1 MTLADPWRIRHALW
15 AAVYLAG
22 VAYLLLLPP
31 WEGYDE
37 IAHYSYAQ
45 QLGSTGTAP
54 SPEQGRLSRDV
65 EAYLAA
71 APGPYSTTPPFDRNG
86 GLTYRQW
93 FDGPH
98 DRDLPHATPA
108 ESRRFEAGERDNWQ
122 AQHPWGYYLLLAPLV
137 KATAGLS
144 WTAQLFGL
152 RLFSWSLAFVG
163 FVVSLMATERA
174 VQRFFPACAQG
185 FRRLS
190 LAWPLVFPGF
200 FPEFAR
206 IGNDSLVLLVLALV
220 WALAVRRVS
229 APVAWPW
236 YLATGLLL
244 GLGGLVKVTFL
255 PLSLAL
261 LAWLLWLA
269 LRPGQADRRR
279 QLSGALLAGGL
290 FLACTGPWYLDSL
303 LERGSLTGL
312 VELTDAPS
320 WTAALGHP
328 VEVLKGLLGIALTF
342 VWGGSTSSAYPP
354 VVLVLPLVA
363 PLLLCLLGSVRLF
376 ASPHREL
383 ALLAWLM
390 LGAVAGGL
398 VYYLL
403 VRIAAT
409 GVGAGA
415 PGWYLHALV
424 APLSLLLCAGWS
436 ALEAWLPRASRWL
449 GCAWL
454 IYAAGL
460 LALLAWLQAALF
472 SGCAVKTATS
482 RIYTFESGACLFDLA
497 TLHARLAQLTYP
509 GAGYAVLLLAAA
521 LLLVATLKRD
531 AEAAA
536 KGNHDPA

>member
-1 MTLADPWRIRHALW
+1 MAPWRIRQALL
-15 AAVYLAG
+15 AAIYLAG

-37 IAHYSYAQ
+37 IAHYAYAQ

-54 SPEQGRLSRDV
+54 SLKQGRLSRDV
-65 EAYLAA
+65 EAYLDS
-71 APGPYSTTPPFDRNG
+71 APGPYSTTPPFDHNG

-93 FDGPH
+93 FDGPNG
-98 DRDLPHATPA
+98 RDLPHSTPV
-108 ESRRFEAGERDNWQ
+108 EPRRFEAGERDNWQ

-137 KATAGLS
+137 EATAGLS
-144 WTAQLFGL
+144 WAAQLFGL

-163 FVVSLMATERA
+163 FVISLMATERA
-174 VQRFFPACAQG
+174 VQRFFPDSVHG
-185 FRRLS
+185 FQWFS

-206 IGNDSLVLLVLALV
+206 IGNDSLVVLILSLV

-236 YLATGLLL
+236 YLAMGLLL

-269 LRPGQADRRR
+269 LRAGPIDRRR
-279 QLSGALLAGGL
+279 QLYGALLASGL
-290 FLACTGPWYLDSL
+290 FVACTGSWYLNNM

-312 VELTDAPS
+312 VELTDTPS

-328 VEVLKGLLGIALTF
+328 FEVLKGVLGIALTF
-342 VWGGSTSSAYPP
+342 VWGSSTSSAYPP
-354 VVLVLPLVA
+354 VFLVLPLVA
-363 PLLLCLLGSVRLF
+363 PLVLCLLGSVRLF
-376 ASPHREL
+376 ASPYHEL
-383 ALLAWLM
+383 PMLAWLM
-390 LGAVAGGL
+390 FGAVTGGL

-415 PGWYLHALV
+415 PGWYLHTLI
-424 APLSLLLCAGWS
+424 APLSLLFGAGWS
-436 ALEAWLPRASRWL
+436 ALRAWLPWASRWL
-449 GCAWL
+449 GRVWL
-454 IYAAGL
+454 LYAAGFA
-460 LALLAWLQAALF
+460 ALLAWLQAALF
-472 SGCAVKTATS
+472 TGCAVKTATS
-482 RIYTFESGACLFDLA
+482 RIYTFDSGACLFDLA
-497 TLHARLAQLTYP
+497 TLHARLALLTYP
-509 GAGYAVLLLAAA
+509 SAGYAVLLLAAVV
-521 LLLVATLKRD
+521 LLVAFLKRD
-531 AEAAA
+531 VPAAA
-536 KGNHDPA
+536 KGKHDPA